1 MKRRKK
7 LAKILVFL
15 SESRKKKMQYFLTS
29 SKFWIN
35 GKEFRFCGLRKLF
48 SGSIVLIFLKHA
60 KGDVA

>member
-1 MKRRKK
+1 
-7 LAKILVFL
+7 
-15 SESRKKKMQYFLTS
+15 MQDFLTS

-48 SGSIVLIFLKHA
+48 SRSIVLIFLKHA